1 MALSGVVLDFR
12 TIPIHV
18 GTNHIPHEDPSII
31 LHLNRYLLKSI
42 WKANHSARII
52 ASGILPRDVNCFE
65 GARNNVRFINSCNRK
80 TREIDA
86 GIKQLAATTPLL
98 QFSQHPAFGVD
109 RRNANRQLLSQDGLH
124 LTLQGIQ
131 QLKDDICVM
140 CLILMCVMC
149 PVSLCGMCHIGLY
162 RVLWENN

>member
-18 GTNHIPHEDPSII
+18 GTNHIPLEDPSII

-65 GARNNVRFINSCNRK
+65 GARNNVGFINSCNRK
-80 TREIDA
+80 AREIDW
-86 GIKQLAATTPLL
+86 QPQPRYWSFLSTQPLASTDARPTAIY
-98 QFSQHPAFGVD
+98 S
-109 RRNANRQLLSQDGLH
+109 H
-124 LTLQGIQ
+124 L
-131 QLKDDICVM
+131 CVG
-140 CLILMCVMC
+140 CAI
-149 PVSLCGMCHIGLY
+149 
-162 RVLWENN
+162 